1 MCVPENLFYLNP
13 LALNK
18 AAPLMALGP
27 DLKCSVLSLQLGL
40 ETVVYTALYRAE
52 WRLMYI

>member
-27 DLKCSVLSLQLGL
+27 DLKCAVFSLQLMVLGL
-40 ETVVYTALYRAE
+40 ETVVYT
-52 WRLMYI
+52 IQG